1 MLDKIIQFLHSKDWR
16 FQEVPGES
24 ILFFGMEGKNGRFQ
38 CVVDIKQEKN
48 WLLLFS
54 ICELKAP
61 EDKRKDVA
69 ELLTR
74 LNNGRV
80 LGNFELDFDDGEIK
94 YKTSLDFEDMELGL
108 KAIENIV
115 MSNIITM
122 DACLPAI
129 AAVLLNNEEPI
140 EAVKLVVESNL

>member
-1 MLDKIIQFLHSKDWR
+1 MLDKVIQFFNAQGWR

-24 ILFFGMEGKNGRFQ
+24 ILILGMEGKNGKFQ
-38 CVVDIKQEKN
+38 CVVDIKKEMS
-48 WLLLFS
+48 WLLFFS

-61 EDKRKDVA
+61 ENSRKDTA

-80 LGNFELDFDDGEIK
+80 MGNFELDFDDGEIK
-94 YKTSLDFEDMELGL
+94 YKTSVDFEDMILGL
-108 KAIENIV
+108 KAIENII
-115 MSNIITM
+115 MSNIMTM

-129 AAVLLNNEEPI
+129 AAVIQNDELPI
-140 EAVKLVVESNL
+140 EAAKLVVESSL